1 MIPAGAPR
9 GEPPALPIRLH
20 AINTAAS
27 PAVRHDPMCWEGREG
42 TEDTTGQ
49 GGNCDGRQP
58 ADSRSVA
65 GFRRGPDGHRVAP
78 ADPPPPPAAPVTS
91 AGARALHMNHTQ
103 PARCRHSGRLSW
115 LTWPAAVRGHGWV
128 FAGGSVAMAKYMDVR
143 SGFTGPTADPLRRAR
158 SPGRRD
164 RLGGRGSAGLSRLCG
179 GRLRPRGP
187 GYAWRRRRSAWASP
201 SWTGRVHHG
210 PFGQNSFIP
219 NEAWRVL
226 QDLSGAGSG
235 RGSQG
240 SP

>member
-1 MIPAGAPR
+1 MIPARGPQ
-9 GEPPALPIRLH
+9 GEPRALPVDLH

-27 PAVRHDPMCWEGREG
+27 PAVRHDAMSWEGREG
-42 TEDTTGQ
+42 TEDTTGR
-49 GGNCDGRQP
+49 GGNRDGRQP

-78 ADPPPPPAAPVTS
+78 ADAPPAPAAPVTS
-91 AGARALHMNHTQ
+91 TGAHALHMNHTQ
-103 PARCRHSGRLSW
+103 PACCRHSGRLSW

-128 FAGGSVAMAKYMDVR
+128 FRRGERGHGEVHGRAQRIHRPDR
-143 SGFTGPTADPLRRAR
+143 GPAA
-158 SPGRRD
+158 PGRRD
-164 RLGGRGSAGLSRLCG
+164 RLGGPGSSGLSRVCG

-187 GYAWRRRRSAWASP
+187 GYAWRRRRSAWTAR

-210 PFGQNSFIP
+210 PFGQNLFIP
-219 NEAWRVL
+219 NEAWRVQ

-235 RGSQG
+235 RGSPG